1 MKWGEYSC
9 DVQFILQRSD
19 QPKNANP
26 DQASKNPASSPPQAN
41 ESPKKAKSAF
51 DQPMTDDKLPA
62 TQLDEENPMKNAN
75 LESIK
80 TTERRTDL
88 IGIVKGKCK
97 YSVEIFK
104 FQWQKRFI
112 FSNNLKLDLK
122 FFFSKEYHIQ
132 RCKT

>member
-1 MKWGEYSC
+1 MNLLQILMKWGEYSS

-51 DQPMTDDKLPA
+51 DQPLTNDKLPL
-62 TQLDEENPMKNAN
+62 TQLDDENPTKNVN
-75 LESIK
+75 SESIK
-80 TTERRTDL
+80 TIERRTDL

-97 YSVEIFK
+97 YLVENFN
-104 FQWQKRFI
+104 F
-112 FSNNLKLDLK
+112 
-122 FFFSKEYHIQ
+122 
-132 RCKT
+132 